1 MIGIIRKVTIVLV
14 VLLLLIGLISG
25 GLVWWCALRENISE
39 GGSYTLL
46 VRPEESIDDVMD
58 RLENDKVMS
67 SDDSFES
74 LVVLLQHYDGCE
86 IRPGRY
92 ILKPGMRNID
102 VVRKL
107 RHGWQEPVR
116 LVINSMRLPENFA
129 ASVGRQLMYDSAAVM
144 AFISDTAKMSA
155 LGLSYENLFANIVEN
170 TYEVWWTETPSEL
183 FARLVREKDKFWSRS
198 DRAARAEKL
207 GLSPEEVCIVASIVD
222 GESHYKPELP
232 TIAGLYINRLR
243 KGMLLQSDP
252 TVKFALRDFAKK
264 RILNA
269 DLRCDS
275 PYNTY
280 MYKGLPPGPI
290 CLPNQSTIEAV
301 LNAENTHYIYM
312 CADASLNGTHRF
324 AVTEAEHARNAAAYH
339 KAIRGLR

>member
-1 MIGIIRKVTIVLV
+1 MIAFIKKMTVVVIVV
-14 VLLLLIGLISG
+14 LLLIGLISG
-25 GLVWWCALRENISE
+25 VLVWWVALRNNVRQ
-39 GGSYTLL
+39 GDSYTLF
-46 VRPEESIDDVMD
+46 VRPFDDMEDVLD
-58 RLENDKVMS
+58 RLEDDNILLS
-67 SDDSFES
+67 SSSIES
-74 LVVLLQHYDGCE
+74 LVVLLHHYDGCE

-102 VVRKL
+102 IVRKL

-144 AFISDTAKMSA
+144 AFISDSAQMNA
-155 LGLSYENLFANIVEN
+155 LGLTYENLFANIVEN
-170 TYEVWWTETPSEL
+170 TYEVWWTEKPSEL
-183 FARLVREKDKFWSRS
+183 FARLVNENGKYWAKN
-198 DRAARAEKL
+198 DRLGRAERL
-207 GLSPEEVCIVASIVD
+207 GLTPEQICIVASIVD
-222 GESHYKPELP
+222 CESHYKPELP
-232 TIAGLYINRLR
+232 TIAGLYINRL
-243 KGMLLQSDP
+243 KKDMLLQSDP
-252 TVKFALRDFAKK
+252 TVKFALKDFAKK

-269 DLRCDS
+269 DLKCNS

-280 MYKGLPPGPI
+280 IYKGLPPGPI